1 MRNLSE
7 MLVWSPEGVDAGGG
21 SPAPAAPSGGDS
33 GGSAPS
39 GSASPTPAA
48 STPSAEGRGAPKMPD
63 PDSFFDIPGDD
74 ELDDLDGR
82 FATQEVGD
90 EDRPRDPA
98 TGRFLPKSGE
108 APATPTQA
116 QAPATTVAAEPPAQ
130 AEQAAPA
137 AEPAAPPSAEGAQPE
152 LRPDAN
158 LLELLEYSESQ
169 VVPHLAQMY
178 SVPQQYASH
187 FTPEQ
192 QEGMKHLAAT
202 LHYNVM
208 RAILKNVQAE
218 VPSMMKRQFETQEA
232 NRIGEE
238 KFFQA
243 WPQLKKEDLPTI
255 RKYGRIFAQGNPQAP
270 FEEFV
275 TAVGAM
281 ACQALGRFG
290 QPQAA
295 QPQAVQPQGGHMA
308 AAPPPA
314 NVRPV
319 SHRPANVT
327 PAANNGA
334 GAPQPAQGSNW
345 AAYSELWDAP
355 TG

>member
-1 MRNLSE
+1 MKVLSD
-7 MLVWSPEGVDAGGG
+7 LRVWGPEGVDAGGG
-21 SPAPAAPSGGDS
+21 SPAPAAPEAAPS
-33 GGSAPS
+33 GSAPS
-39 GSASPTPAA
+39 GSSSPPEGGGA
-48 STPSAEGRGAPKMPD
+48 PSAPD
-63 PDSFFDIPGDD
+63 ADAFFDIPGDE
-74 ELDDLDGR
+74 ELDSLDGR
-82 FATQEVGD
+82 FATEAADDG
-90 EDRPRDPA
+90 ELPRDPA
-98 TGRFLPKSGE
+98 TGRFLPRSGE
-108 APATPTQA
+108 ATATPTQA
-116 QAPATTVAAEPPAQ
+116 EPPAAPAAPAASAQ
-130 AEQAAPA
+130 AESAAPA
-137 AEPAAPPSAEGAQPE
+137 AEPVATPSAAGAKPE
-152 LRPDAN
+152 PRSDAN
-158 LLELLEYSESQ
+158 LLELLEYAEEQ

-202 LHYNVM
+202 LHFNVM

-232 NRIGEE
+232 NRIGED

-255 RKYGRIFAQGNPQAP
+255 RKFGRIFATGNPQAP
-270 FEEFV
+270 FEDFV
-275 TAVGAM
+275 AAVGAM

-290 QPQAA
+290 QPATA
-295 QPQAVQPQGGHMA
+295 QPPTVSPQGGGGHMA

-319 SHRPANVT
+319 SHRPANVV

-334 GAPQPAQGSNW
+334 GAPQPAQGNNW
-345 AAYSELWDAP
+345 SGYADLWDQ
-355 TG
+355 T